1 MLYKLYLD
9 ITSSNRPL
17 GKDTNKINNLTTCF
31 ESSDSI
37 INCFKHYYITI
48 ISILLGI
55 IFLFTWQYWIY
66 KAGQK

>member
-1 MLYKLYLD
+1 M
-9 ITSSNRPL
+9 
-17 GKDTNKINNLTTCF
+17 NKINNLTTCF

-55 IFLFTWQYWIY
+55 IWLFTRQYWIY